1 MQLWF
6 DQTEKIFCTNYPE
19 MDVYT
24 KYYKIAWYYLRNT
37 CNYLNQ
43 IPYFPGW
50 VLKLSVNTAFS
61 SSFIFFFHKWKIIFF
76 SWIPQPKVTFIWLNE
91 ELFDCTNKRLEMLM
105 QIKDF
110 LEMTLIFFMT
120 IFIMSQLNDD
130 WSSPNISVNFKESLG
145 YKKNHPY
152 VQLYL
157 WYRINYTNY

>member
-1 MQLWF
+1 MCTLNITKLLDIIWEIPATISTKF
-6 DQTEKIFCTNYPE
+6 HIFL
-19 MDVYT
+19 
-24 KYYKIAWYYLRNT
+24 AG
-37 CNYLNQ
+37 YLNFQ
-43 IPYFPGW
+43 SIQYFLP
-50 VLKLSVNTAFS
+50 LLF
-61 SSFIFFFHKWKIIFF
+61 FFFHKWKIIFF

-157 WYRINYTNY
+157 WYRINYTNYWPMCMFLKLKRITAIT